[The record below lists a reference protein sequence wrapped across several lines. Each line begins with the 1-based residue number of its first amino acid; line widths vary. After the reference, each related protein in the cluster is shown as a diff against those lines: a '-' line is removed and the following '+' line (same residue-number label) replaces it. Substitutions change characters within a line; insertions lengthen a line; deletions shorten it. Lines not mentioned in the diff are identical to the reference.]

1 MDPVTWFYIIMLVI
15 SLAVSIA
22 MRPKPQN
29 AKPPALADFSVPT
42 AEEGR
47 DIQVIFGECW
57 IDDPNVLWF
66 GDLRTTPI
74 KADGGK

>member
-1 MDPVTWFYIIMLVI
+1 MDPLTWYYIIMLVV
-15 SLAVSIA
+15 SLAVSLA

-47 DIQVIFGECW
+47 DVQVIFGENW
-57 IDDPNVLWF
+57 VEDPNVLYY
-66 GDLRTTPI
+66 GNLRTTPI
-74 KADGGK
+74 KAEGGK

>member
-1 MDPVTWFYIIMLVI
+1 MDPVTWIYIIMLVI

>member
-1 MDPVTWFYIIMLVI
+1 MDPVTWFYIIMLLI

-29 AKPPALADFSVPT
+29 AKPPVLGDFTVPT

-47 DIQVIFGECW
+47 DIQVIFGEVW
-57 IDDPNVLWF
+57 IEDPNVLWY
-66 GDLRTTPI
+66 GDLRMFPI

>member
-1 MDPVTWFYIIMLVI
+1 MDPLTWYYIIMLVV
-15 SLAVSIA
+15 SLAVSLA

-47 DIQVIFGECW
+47 DIQVIFGEVW
-57 IDDPNVLWF
+57 IDDPNVLWY
-66 GDLRTTPI
+66 GNLRTTPI
-74 KADGGK
+74 KAEGGK